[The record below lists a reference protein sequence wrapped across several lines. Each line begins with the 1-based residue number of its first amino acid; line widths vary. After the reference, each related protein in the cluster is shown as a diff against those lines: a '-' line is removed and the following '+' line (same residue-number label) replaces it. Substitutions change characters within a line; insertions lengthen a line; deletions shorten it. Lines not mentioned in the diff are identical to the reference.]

1 MRLLRPTPLPSDSF
15 LPERKGFRAR
25 RDDAPPGTT
34 FRSFDPWASNGCR
47 FESRTGGDR
56 SGCLGSIT
64 PGPARISLRSV
75 CGTVNTL
82 DAFIV
87 MPNHVHGM
95 VILNGTTDPEGVGAQ
110 HAAPLHTGAR
120 RSAAIRDSVRVVP
133 GSLGAIVRSFKSATA
148 KRINEARNTPAA
160 TVWQRNYYDRVIRD
174 DRELHRARRYILSN
188 PDRWSEAGKD

>member
-1 MRLLRPTPLPSDSF
+1 MRVERVPLRVSHGRRSLRLP
-15 LPERKGFRAR
+15 GFDYAR
-25 RDDAPPGTT
+25 PGTYFVT
-34 FRSFDPWASNGCR
+34 VCVRDGEHLFG
-47 FESRTGGDR
+47 EV
-56 SGCLGSIT
+56 SGTQVRLNAAGRIARNCWVEIPT
-64 PGPARISLRSV
+64 HYPGV
-75 CGTVNTL
+75 TL

-95 VILNGTTDPEGVGAQ
+95 VILKGTTDPEGVGAQ
-110 HAAPLHTGAR
+110 HAAPLHTAAR

-133 GSLGAIVRSFKSATA
+133 GSLEAIVRSFKSATA

-174 DRELHRARRYILSN
+174 GRELHRARRYILSN

>member
-1 MRLLRPTPLPSDSF
+1 MRLSAAGRIARNCWVEIPTHH
-15 LPERKGFRAR
+15 
-25 RDDAPPGTT
+25 PG
-34 FRSFDPWASNGCR
+34 
-47 FESRTGGDR
+47 
-56 SGCLGSIT
+56 
-64 PGPARISLRSV
+64 V
-75 CGTVNTL
+75 TL

-110 HAAPLHTGAR
+110 QAAPLHTPAR
-120 RSAAIRDSVRVVP
+120 RSAAIRDSVRVMP
-133 GSLGAIVRSFKSATA
+133 GSLGAIVRSFKAATA

-188 PDRWSEAGKD
+188 PDRWPEAGKD